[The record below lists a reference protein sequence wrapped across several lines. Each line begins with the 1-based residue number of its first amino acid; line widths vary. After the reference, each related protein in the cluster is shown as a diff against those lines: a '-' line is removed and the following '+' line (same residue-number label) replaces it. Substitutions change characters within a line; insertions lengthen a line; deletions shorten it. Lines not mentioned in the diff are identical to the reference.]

1 MIVDK
6 VSANQTDYFFFL
18 NLKKTLSKKYEM
30 YYIKGNHEGE
40 LSKKNYR
47 VVKDALESYGIKILD
62 NEMVTINKSGES
74 SNLYG
79 MWCNQ
84 RYYSRADSDK
94 DYVIKEATLEKLLGV
109 PNKDEYNLLL
119 MHTPVY
125 FNEYSNWGA
134 DLVLARSCSWRTCIY
149 SVCRWS
155 FLTR

>member
-1 MIVDK
+1 MQAIMLAAGKGSRLGKYTKFQIIEVPDEADK
-6 VSANQTDYFFFL
+6 SLEVSM
-18 NLKKTLSKKYEM
+18 KKESESIFKY
-30 YYIKGNHEGE
+30 I
-40 LSKKNYR
+40 
-47 VVKDALESYGIKILD
+47 
-62 NEMVTINKSGES
+62 T
-74 SNLYG
+74 
-79 MWCNQ
+79 
-84 RYYSRADSDK
+84 DK